1 MKKIICLFSLLLAV
15 APAAEAVAVTGR
27 VRVTGR
33 SAQADAV
40 TIVYAEP
47 LDRALAQPGTYT
59 ISQRDKIFS
68 PRVLPVSAGSTVQ
81 FPNDD
86 LIFHNVFSLS
96 RPGPFD
102 LGLYRAGATKSRVF
116 MAPSAY
122 RIFCNIHPQMTA
134 IVLVLPTPHFTEADT
149 AGVYQ
154 LDLPAGRY
162 RITVWSERSDP
173 SSQEV
178 TVGTGP
184 VMAPELSL
192 NESQFVELAHRNKFG
207 LDYVNIA
214 YDPVRDR
221 KPR

>member
-1 MKKIICLFSLLLAV
+1 MKKLICFFSLVLAM

-33 SAQADAV
+33 PSQADAV

-47 LDRALAQPGTYT
+47 LDRVQAQPGTYT
-59 ISQRDKIFS
+59 ISQRDKTFS
-68 PRVLPVSAGSTVQ
+68 PHVLPVSAGSTVQ

-102 LGLYRAGATKSRVF
+102 LGLYRAGSSKNRVF
-116 MAPSAY
+116 RAPAAY

-134 IVLVLPTPHFTEADT
+134 IVLVVPTQYFAQADIT
-149 AGVYQ
+149 GVYQ

-162 RITVWSERSDP
+162 RITAWSERSDP
-173 SSQEV
+173 SSAEV

-184 VMAPELSL
+184 VMAAELSL
-192 NESQFVELAHRNKFG
+192 NESQFVELAHKNKFG